1 MNPTAKSPDESTYSG
16 RFAAR
21 LRMLR
26 EKTGMT
32 GQEMGQA
39 IRDAGYKVGQTTYY
53 DWESGRTTPPLD
65 AFPILADTL
74 HLNSV
79 RMLLPTS

>member
-1 MNPTAKSPDESTYSG
+1 MSPAAKAPDESTYSG

-32 GQEMGQA
+32 GMQFSDA
-39 IRDAGYKVGQTTYY
+39 IRNEGYKIGQRTYF
-53 DWESGRTTPPLD
+53 DWETGRTTPPLE
-65 AFPILADTL
+65 AFPILAKLLGMKSPRT
-74 HLNSV
+74 
-79 RMLLPTS
+79 LLPAE

>member
-1 MNPTAKSPDESTYSG
+1 MSPAAKPADESTYSG

-32 GQEMGQA
+32 GEEFAQA
-39 IRDAGYKVGQTTYY
+39 MVDEGYQMSRQAFYH
-53 DWESGRTTPPLD
+53 WERGRTSPPID
-65 AFPILADTL
+65 AFPVIAKLLKLKSPRT
-74 HLNSV
+74 
-79 RMLLPTS
+79 LLPLE